1 VRSTEVVGRLTP
13 PALCRCKCWL
23 VVEVKQI
30 GQLITIKPT
39 RRSLFPWLS
48 CLIMQIVPDVGP
60 SLPAVVSVV
69 ELSSGVFEKRLSAN
83 T

>member
-1 VRSTEVVGRLTP
+1 MLAGGGSETDW
-13 PALCRCKCWL
+13 PAYYYKANS
-23 VVEVKQI
+23 QI
-30 GQLITIKPT
+30 P
-39 RRSLFPWLS
+39 FPWLS